1 MVVNTFSFTNSYSR
15 VNRTFMLYGNAVP
28 ESSIILISEDDH
40 DELYFDIERIK
51 SESTKYFS
59 VNLKGYVISSKLYIT
74 MFVSEDDK
82 TTCQSSCKG
91 VALRLVAELPLF
103 YTFDKQMEYVIK
115 RNG

>member
-1 MVVNTFSFTNSYSR
+1 MVVNTFTFTNSYSR

-28 ESSIILISEDDH
+28 ESSIILISEDDE

-51 SESTKYFS
+51 SESTKYFKA
-59 VNLKGYVISSKLYIT
+59 NLKGYVISSKLYIV
-74 MFVSEDDK
+74 MFTSEDDHS
-82 TTCQSSCKG
+82 TCQYNCKG
-91 VALRLVAELPLF
+91 VVIRLVAELPLL